1 MHKRDNRPRVSIGL
15 PVYNGERFLE
25 ATVESICGQTFG
37 DFELIISDNASTD
50 GTESICRK
58 HASADKRIRYLR
70 NASNRGAAY
79 NFNRVFQLSKGE
91 YFKWAAHDDVYA
103 PTYLENCVAG
113 LDWDP
118 SAVLCFP
125 KVRFIDESGAM
136 VDDHGYKARGLNFKP
151 HERFVDIVL
160 PTHIITEI
168 FGLIRAECLKQT
180 PLIAGYASSDRV
192 LLGEL
197 ALHGRFVEIPDYL
210 FFHREHAER
219 SANVFVTLH
228 SYLKWFAPD
237 QADKVVFPTWKLLG
251 EHLLSISRAPL
262 NATER
267 LRCYLGMARWVRSR
281 RCSLISDVGI
291 ALKQTI
297 GRPMTQQA

>member
-1 MHKRDNRPRVSIGL
+1 MRTCQNRPRVSIGL

-25 ATVESICGQTFG
+25 ATLESICGQTFG
-37 DFELIISDNASTD
+37 DFQLIISDNASTD
-50 GTESICRK
+50 GTESICLR
-58 HASADKRIRYLR
+58 HAAADKRVRYFR
-70 NASNRGAAY
+70 NASNQGAAY
-79 NFNRVFQLSKGE
+79 NFNRVFELSSGE

-103 PTYLENCVAG
+103 PTYLEECVAG
-113 LDWDP
+113 LDQNP

-125 KVRFIDESGAM
+125 KVRFIDESGRM
-136 VDDHGYKARGLNFKP
+136 VDDHGYKARGLSLNP
-151 HERFVDIVL
+151 HERFFEIVL

-228 SYLKWFAPD
+228 SYLKWFDPG
-237 QADKVVFPTWKLLG
+237 QADRVVFPTWKLLG
-251 EHLLSISRAPL
+251 EHLLSISRPPL
-262 NATER
+262 NGTER
-267 LRCYLGMARWVRSR
+267 LRCYLGMVRWVRSR
-281 RCSLISDVGI
+281 RRSMISDVRI
-291 ALKQTI
+291 ALKKTI
-297 GRPMTQQA
+297 GGPIPQQA

>member
-1 MHKRDNRPRVSIGL
+1 MHKRAHRPRVSIGL

-25 ATVESICGQTFG
+25 ATVESICGQTFD

-58 HASADKRIRYLR
+58 HAAADKRIRYYR

-79 NFNRVFQLSKGE
+79 NFNRVFELSTGE
-91 YFKWAAHDDVYA
+91 YFKWAAHDDVCA

-113 LDWDP
+113 LDWNP
-118 SAVLCFP
+118 YAVLCFP
-125 KVRFIDESGAM
+125 KVRFIDESGVV
-136 VDDHGYKARGLNFKP
+136 VDNHGYKARGLSLEP
-151 HERFVDIVL
+151 HERFCDIVL
-160 PTHIITEI
+160 TSHIITEI

-180 PLIAGYASSDRV
+180 PRIAGYAASDRV

-197 ALHGRFVEIPDYL
+197 ALHGRFMEIPEYL

-228 SYLKWFAPD
+228 SYLKWFDPT
-237 QADKVVFPTWKLLG
+237 QGDKVVFPTWKLFG
-251 EHLLSISRAPL
+251 GHLLSISRAPL
-262 NATER
+262 SVTER

-281 RCSLISDVGI
+281 RWGMITDVRI
-291 ALKQTI
+291 ALNQTL
-297 GRPMTQQA
+297 GRPIPLQG